1 MKDKLILIMFILFFT
16 NLTSPLIQKENDTKN
31 IEKTHIYIVKK
42 DDSLWK
48 IAKKY
53 KINNIYEFV
62 NTVKVLN
69 NLESNYLFENQKI
82 ILP

>member
-1 MKDKLILIMFILFFT
+1 MKDKLLLIIFILFFT
-16 NLTSPLIQKENDTKN
+16 NLTSPLIQRENDSKN

>member
-1 MKDKLILIMFILFFT
+1 MKDKLLLIIFILFFT
-16 NLTSPLIQKENDTKN
+16 NLTSPLIQRENDSKN

-62 NTVKVLN
+62 TAVKVLN
-69 NLESNYLFENQKI
+69 NLESSYLFENQKI

>member
-1 MKDKLILIMFILFFT
+1 MKDKLLLIIFILFFT

-62 NTVKVLN
+62 TAVKVLN
-69 NLESNYLFENQKI
+69 NLESSYLFENQKI